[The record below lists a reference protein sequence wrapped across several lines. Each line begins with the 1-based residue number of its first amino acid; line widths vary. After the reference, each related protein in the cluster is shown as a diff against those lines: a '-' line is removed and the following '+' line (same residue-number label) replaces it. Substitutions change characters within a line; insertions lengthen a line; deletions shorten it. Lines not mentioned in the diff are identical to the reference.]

1 MCSSCLVRTRAADRA
16 EALHLQAAKTVV
28 GWLPGLDVDV
38 VRAVVERAAPGL
50 GQAERLDAALGDRAV
65 LQASTTAPAVVDR
78 LVAGL
83 IDLGA
88 EGVAAPCCVRCG
100 RSEWLSQRVD
110 GHRACTPCARTLRTR
125 PCARCGR
132 ERPVQTRRADGA
144 PLCSRCA
151 PRRRKPCGRCGTMRV
166 LVRRLDDG
174 TGLCASCNRTRA
186 VCTVCG
192 HERYCNGIAAGRP
205 RCGPCG
211 DQPIVCS
218 WCGRT
223 APKVSAQWATGPVCS
238 TCRHS
243 GLEAKATCEGCGQW
257 RRPDPRHPS
266 GRCAECIGLA
276 PFNICSSCGL
286 EDRIYRAGRCTRCV
300 MLDLFD
306 ALTADGASDMAGL
319 RATIAA
325 SDRPRAVFRWLQ
337 EPFVADTIRCL
348 AQGALELDHR
358 SLDELGNN
366 LAVNRLRAALVAAG
380 LLPER
385 DEALARFESWV
396 ADQLTAMAVIEDRR
410 AVEAFATW
418 HVLRRRRRRAQR
430 TPSNNT
436 SSGRRVIARA
446 IQFLEFLRT
455 HDRDLA
461 SCTQA
466 DLELWLSGPP
476 ARRHVH
482 DFVKWAHRHGLCGPL
497 TVPATKQGTP
507 ARQVSSGHVEQL
519 VSRLLADGDLALTD
533 RVAGL
538 FIACYG
544 QTPGRLVRLTTD
556 HITIDSDHATA
567 RFGNDDVELP
577 PAIATVVAEFLA
589 TRSGRSAIKPGE
601 QRWLFPGGLP
611 GRPLHH
617 EALAHRLR
625 RAGIDPRA
633 VRTTSLLDLAT
644 EVPATI
650 LADLVGL
657 FPGTATRWTQA
668 AGGAWATYA
677 AAKARDTR

>member
-1 MCSSCLVRTRAADRA
+1 MVRSRAADRA
-16 EALHLQAAKTVV
+16 AALHQQAALTVV
-28 GWLPGLDVDV
+28 GWLPGLDGEA

-50 GQAERLDAALGDRAV
+50 GQAERLVAALSDRSV
-65 LQASTTAPAVVDR
+65 LQASTTAPRVVDR
-78 LVAGL
+78 LVVGL
-83 IDLGA
+83 VDLGA
-88 EGVAAPCCVRCG
+88 EGIAVPCCVRCG
-100 RSEWLSQRVD
+100 RSEWLTQRVD
-110 GHRACTPCARTLRTR
+110 GHRACSSCARALRTKL
-125 PCARCGR
+125 CAQCGR
-132 ERPVQTRRADGA
+132 DRPVEVRRTDGA
-144 PLCSRCA
+144 ALCSRCA
-151 PRRRKPCGRCGTMRV
+151 PRRREPCGRCGIVRV
-166 LVRRLDDG
+166 IVRRVDDG

-192 HERYCNGIAAGRP
+192 HERHCNGIAAGRP

-211 DQPIVCS
+211 NQPIVCS

-223 APKVSAQWATGPVCS
+223 APSVSAQWATGPVCS
-238 TCRHS
+238 TCRYR

-266 GRCAECIGLA
+266 GRCADCVGLA

-286 EDRIYRAGRCTRCV
+286 EDRIFRHGRCIRCV
-300 MLDLFD
+300 MVDLFD
-306 ALTADGASDMAGL
+306 TLTGDAAIDVAGL
-319 RATIAA
+319 RAVVAA

-337 EPFVADTIRCL
+337 EPFVSDTIRRL
-348 AQGALELDHR
+348 AQGDLALDHR
-358 SLDELGNN
+358 AFDELGNR
-366 LAVNRLRAALVAAG
+366 LTVNRLRAALVAAG
-380 LLPER
+380 LLAER
-385 DEALARFESWV
+385 DEALARFESWITE
-396 ADQLTAMAVIEDRR
+396 QLAAMAVVEDRR

-430 TPSNNT
+430 TPTGTT
-436 SSGRRVIARA
+436 SAGRRVIARA
-446 IQFLEFLRT
+446 IQFLDFLRA

-476 ARRHVH
+476 TRRHVH
-482 DFVKWAHRHGLCGPL
+482 DFVKWAYGRGLCGRL
-497 TVPATKQGTP
+497 VVPAIKQGIP

-519 VSRLLADGDLALTD
+519 VSRLLADGDLALID

-556 HITIDSDHATA
+556 HITIDGDHVTV
-567 RFGNDDVELP
+567 RFGRDDVVLP
-577 PAIATVVAEFLA
+577 PPIAAVVAQFVT
-589 TRSGRSAIKPGE
+589 TRQGRSAISPGQ

-625 RAGIDPRA
+625 RAGIDPHA

-657 FPGTATRWTQA
+657 YPGTASRWTRA
-668 AGGAWATYA
+668 AGGDWAAYA
-677 AAKARDTR
+677 ATKTRQDIHRS